1 MPENMP
7 TVPNVV
13 PSAAQASGGGDL
25 QQVLAMAGLTPTQAP
40 SPYTQTTGA
49 PTINQGALQPNIKPM
64 QSTNNMPMTN
74 TPNNQTAA
82 KRQNAIAMISNG
94 LTQFANKK
102 NQEKS
107 DQLKA
112 DVTNVLKY
120 QQNISNAQSVL
131 SQDPNNK
138 MAQQVMAANKK
149 QLEAVLG
156 DDKKRKGLEKAF
168 DISFVDPEKNKTP
181 EVQAMQQAAK
191 QFNDNKAG
199 MHYADNPVE
208 AAIAKL
214 ANGSNNPV
222 QQGVQGNPS
231 QAPVPQAQGQGQG
244 QQAQSAPPQQQTPV
258 QQGGPQGQ
266 QQQAPPQTQAQV
278 KEQIASKTPY
288 SDQLIEKS
296 APEMAA
302 NPQYAEWLKSEE
314 GRKKLLGQYVIPK
327 LIDQETRTQLESQRQ
342 NGSMQRALLREQGI
356 IAKTLEDNHTKLQ
369 LEGAKEKAA
378 AQRVSQQQAGAMSRV
393 IYATNARM
401 KVLEASGL
409 NKQLKLQA
417 AGQIDG
423 TLNKQIEGLN
433 NANAKASSE
442 LILAKSQK
450 DTERVAALQAFIQGN
465 DHAISMYQNKRKEV
479 MNEAGYTEPPKATS
493 EGKKKDPEGSFRDY
507 DFVKSLSSLFGGKK
521 DASTNGSDGAVKQTV
536 GQQGSDQ
543 SAGET
548 VNRLFDPDSYDPDN
562 SAEATEDSSDSEDQ

>member
-1 MPENMP
+1 MPDP
-7 TVPNVV
+7 QVPNVV
-13 PSAAQASGGGDL
+13 PSQASAQAPGGSDL
-25 QQVLAMAGLTPTQAP
+25 AQVLAMAGLTPTQAP
-40 SPYTQTTGA
+40 PQVMQTTGA
-49 PTINQGALQPNIKPM
+49 PTINQGALQPNIRPM
-64 QSTNNMPMTN
+64 QSTNNMPMSN

-82 KRQNAIAMISNG
+82 KRKNAIAMISNG
-94 LTQFANKK
+94 LTQYANKK
-102 NQEKS
+102 SQEKS

-120 QQNISNAQSVL
+120 QQNIANAQQVL

-138 MAQQVMAANKK
+138 MAQQVLDANKK
-149 QLEAVLG
+149 QLESVLG

-181 EVQAMQQAAK
+181 EVQAMQAAAK

-214 ANGSNNPV
+214 ANGNNPV

-231 QAPVPQAQGQGQG
+231 QAPAPQAQGQGR
-244 QQAQSAPPQQQTPV
+244 QAQSAPPQQQAPV

-266 QQQAPPQTQAQV
+266 QQQALQTQAQV

-288 SDQLIEKS
+288 SDQLIAKA
-296 APEMAA
+296 APELTA

-314 GRKKLLGQYVIPK
+314 GRKKLLVQYVIPK
-327 LIDQETRTQLESQRQ
+327 LIDQETRTQLESQKQ
-342 NGSMQRALLREQGI
+342 NGSLQRALLREQGI
-356 IAKTLEDNHTKLQ
+356 INKTLEDNQAKLQ
-369 LEGAKEKAA
+369 IEGAKEKAA
-378 AQRVSQQQAGAMSRV
+378 ASRVSQQQAGAMART
-393 IYATNARM
+393 IYTTNARL

-417 AGQIDG
+417 AGQIDAA
-423 TLNKQIEGLN
+423 LNKQIEGLN

-450 DTERVAALQAFIQGN
+450 DTERVAALQAFISGN
-465 DHAISMYQNKRKEV
+465 DHAISMYGEKRKEV

-521 DASTNGSDGAVKQTV
+521 DASTNGSDGSVKQTV

-543 SAGET
+543 SASQT
-548 VNRLFDPDSYDPDN
+548 VDRLFDPDAYDPDN
-562 SAEATEDSSDSEDQ
+562 SAENSEDSDDADQ

>member
-1 MPENMP
+1 MPDNMP
-7 TVPNVV
+7 TVPSVV
-13 PSAAQASGGGDL
+13 PSQSPGGGGGDL

-40 SPYTQTTGA
+40 TAMTQVTGA
-49 PTINQGALQPNIKPM
+49 PTINQGAFNNNQKPL
-64 QSTNNMPMTN
+64 QSTNNVPWDSSS
-74 TPNNQTAA
+74 NNQNRA

-94 LTQFANKK
+94 LTSYANKK

-120 QQNISNAQSVL
+120 QQNIANAQSVL

-138 MAQQVMAANKK
+138 MAQQVMDANKK
-149 QLEAVLG
+149 QLESVLG

-181 EVQAMQQAAK
+181 EVQAMQAASK
-191 QFNDNKAG
+191 QFEQNKQG

-222 QQGVQGNPS
+222 QNGVQGNPS
-231 QAPVPQAQGQGQG
+231 QAPAPQAQGQGQ
-244 QQAQSAPPQQQTPV
+244 PLPQVQTPQGGQP
-258 QQGGPQGQ
+258 QQGGPQNQ
-266 QQQAPPQTQAQV
+266 QQQAPQTQAQV

-288 SDQLIEKS
+288 SDQLIAKA
-296 APEMAA
+296 APELAA

-327 LIDQETRTQLESQRQ
+327 LIDQETRLQLSAQQQ
-342 NGSMQRALLREQGI
+342 NGSMQRAMLKEEGVIR
-356 IAKTLEDNHTKLQ
+356 KTLEDNASKLKI
-369 LEGAKEKAA
+369 EGMKEKAA
-378 AQRVSQQQAGAMSRV
+378 ASRVAQMQAGAMSRV

-409 NKQLKLQA
+409 NKQLKMQA
-417 AGQIDG
+417 AGQIDAG
-423 TLNKQIEGLN
+423 LNKQIEGLN

-450 DTERVAALQAFIQGN
+450 DTERVAGLQAFIQGN
-465 DHAISMYQNKRKEV
+465 DHAISMYQEKRKQV
-479 MNEAGYTEPPKATS
+479 MNEAGYTEPPKAPS
-493 EGKKKDPEGSFRDY
+493 ETKKKDPEGSFRDY
-507 DFVKSLSSLFGGKK
+507 DFVKSLSSLFGGSKN
-521 DASTNGSDGAVKQTV
+521 ASTNGSDGSAKQVV

-543 SAGET
+543 SASQS
-548 VNRLFDPDSYDPDN
+548 VDRLFDPDSYDPENAAD
-562 SAEATEDSSDSEDQ
+562 APDSDSEDSSN